1 MWPNP
6 ENSGSLS
13 AKMHFLC
20 LVIIQLSFAILPV
33 SCSTTITSPDK
44 NSPASTLIRANNYD
58 IYTSGSSI
66 DGTPTPRGGLILAGG
81 GSGGDSALVWFVRQA
96 GYGDIVIIRASGG
109 DGYNKTLINMG
120 ANTVTS
126 IVIKSREAAQDS
138 ELLSKIKKA
147 EGIFFAGGDQS
158 NYANFLTGSP
168 LALAINKAAERG
180 VPIGGSSAGLAI
192 LGEFYFPAYR
202 DTVTSDQTLADP
214 YDHRVIL
221 EKNLLRLPHLA
232 NLITDSHFKNRDR
245 MGRLVTFMARILTD
259 NWANH
264 VRGLG
269 LDENV
274 AIAIETD
281 GSAQV
286 FSDSGHAYLLEA
298 RSKPNLCE
306 KLVPLTFNSVTIR
319 KLPANTKFNFNNWSD
334 IPAKTYSLSVVSGK
348 IVPSDGT
355 VY

>member
-1 MWPNP
+1 MWRNP
-6 ENSGSLS
+6 EDS
-13 AKMHFLC
+13 ASRLVTMNLLC
-20 LVIIQLSFAILPV
+20 TVIILLLSAILPV
-33 SCSTTITSPDK
+33 SCTTTITKSDKRSPK
-44 NSPASTLIRANNYD
+44 SSVKRATNYD
-58 IYTSGSSI
+58 IYTAGSSI
-66 DGTPTPRGGLILAGG
+66 DVAPTPRGGLILVGG
-81 GSGGDSALVWFVRQA
+81 GSGGDPALAWFVRQA
-96 GYGDIVIIRASGG
+96 GYGDIVIIRASGA
-109 DGYNKTLINMG
+109 DAYNQPLINMG

-192 LGEFYFPAYR
+192 LGEFYFPAYK

-214 YDHRVIL
+214 YDHRVVL
-221 EKNLLRLPHLA
+221 EKNLLRLPHLD
-232 NLITDSHFKNRDR
+232 NLITDSHFRNRDR

-259 NWANH
+259 KWANH
-264 VRGLG
+264 VRGVG

-298 RSKPNLCE
+298 ISKPDLCA
-306 KLVPLTFNSVTIR
+306 KLLPLTFNSVTVR
-319 KLPANTKFNFNNWSD
+319 KLPANTKFNFSNWSK

-348 IVPSDGT
+348 IIPSDGT

>member
-6 ENSGSLS
+6 ENAGSLS
-13 AKMHFLC
+13 AKIHLLC
-20 LVIIQLSFAILPV
+20 LGIIQFSFAILPV
-33 SCSTTITSPDK
+33 SCTTTITSPDK
-44 NSPASTLIRANNYD
+44 KSPASTLIRANNYD

-66 DGTPTPRGGLILAGG
+66 DVTPTPRGGLILAGG

-109 DGYNKTLINMG
+109 DGYNETLINMG

-259 NWANH
+259 KWANH

-348 IVPSDGT
+348 IIPSDGT

>member
-1 MWPNP
+1 M
-6 ENSGSLS
+6 
-13 AKMHFLC
+13 A
-20 LVIIQLSFAILPV
+20 
-33 SCSTTITSPDK
+33 
-44 NSPASTLIRANNYD
+44 
-58 IYTSGSSI
+58 
-66 DGTPTPRGGLILAGG
+66 PTPRGGLILLGG
-81 GSGGDSALVWFVRQA
+81 GLGGDPALVWFVGQA
-96 GYGDIVIIRASGG
+96 GYGDIVIIRASGA
-109 DGYNKTLINMG
+109 DAYNQPLINMG

-126 IVIKSREAAQDS
+126 IVIKSRDAAQDS

-192 LGEFYFPAYR
+192 LGEFYFPAYK

-214 YDHRVIL
+214 YDHRVVL
-221 EKNLLRLPHLA
+221 EKNLLRVPHLD
-232 NLITDSHFKNRDR
+232 NLITDSHFRNRDR

-259 NWANH
+259 KWANH
-264 VRGLG
+264 VRGVG

-298 RSKPNLCE
+298 RSKPDLCAR
-306 KLVPLTFNSVTIR
+306 LTPLTFNSVTIR
-319 KLPANTKFNFNNWSD
+319 KLPANTKFNFSNWSK
-334 IPAKTYSLSVVSGK
+334 IPTKTYSLSVVSGK
-348 IVPSDGT
+348 IIPSDGA

>member
-1 MWPNP
+1 M
-6 ENSGSLS
+6 L
-13 AKMHFLC
+13 
-20 LVIIQLSFAILPV
+20 
-33 SCSTTITSPDK
+33 
-44 NSPASTLIRANNYD
+44 
-58 IYTSGSSI
+58 
-66 DGTPTPRGGLILAGG
+66 GG
-81 GSGGDSALVWFVRQA
+81 GPGGDPALVWFVRQA
-96 GYGDIVIIRASGG
+96 GYGDIVIIRASGA
-109 DGYNKTLINMG
+109 DAYNQPLLNMG

-138 ELLSKIKKA
+138 EILSKIKKA

-168 LALAINKAAERG
+168 LALAINKAAKRS

-192 LGEFYFPAYR
+192 LGEFYFPAYK
-202 DTVTSDQTLADP
+202 DTVTSDKTLADP
-214 YDHRVIL
+214 YDHRVVL
-221 EKNLLRLPHLA
+221 GKNLLRLPHLD
-232 NLITDSHFKNRDR
+232 NLITDSHFRNRDR

-259 NWANH
+259 KWANH
-264 VRGLG
+264 VRGVG

-274 AIAIETD
+274 AIAIEND

-298 RSKPNLCE
+298 RSRPNLCA
-306 KLVPLTFNSVTIR
+306 KLLPLTFNSVTIR
-319 KLPANTKFNFNNWSD
+319 KLPANTKFNFTNWSK

-348 IVPSDGT
+348 IIPSDGT